1 MCFLLVF
8 NAFSLRCHFF
18 FSLMPLLG
26 CALLSSSCASC
37 ALCSSYSCTRLLL
50 FLAFHFFHSY
60 LFLPFFSLCLLLSQ
74 LVAFLLL
81 SLVLLCPFLLRRPDN
96 KPISSLGFLSF
107 LLHRF
112 LPSLLLDCSLPCV
125 LSFTKCPS
133 DDWAR
138 FFPLPSSQQLQNL
151 FFFITFRHLFLRD
164 PTWPGGVPP
173 APMFGA
179 IRTRSSPLS
188 LVSFCFPL

>member
-1 MCFLLVF
+1 MSSTHSPCVVISSFPSCPSWAALSSLPHAPPALSAPLILAPASCSFLL
-8 NAFSLRCHFF
+8 SISSILTSSC
-18 FSLMPLLG
+18 
-26 CALLSSSCASC
+26 LSSVSFSC
-37 ALCSSYSCTRLLL
+37 
-50 FLAFHFFHSY
+50 
-60 LFLPFFSLCLLLSQ
+60 CLNCWP
-74 LVAFLLL
+74 FLLL

-125 LSFTKCPS
+125 QSFAKCPS